1 MTEQDQC
8 VAELVKLFG
17 FDIPKEFREGVA
29 AQLASLLAQ
38 AELVTSFPLRDETEP
53 APVFTP

>member
-17 FDIPKEFREGVA
+17 VGIPKEYQDGVA

-38 AELVTSFPLRDETEP
+38 AELVTSFPLSDETEP
-53 APVFTP
+53 AAVFAP

>member
-17 FDIPKEFREGVA
+17 VDIPQEFRNGVA
-29 AQLASLLAQ
+29 AQLASLFAQ
-38 AELVTSFPLRDETEP
+38 AELVTSFPLSDDTEP

>member
-1 MTEQDQC
+1 MSEQDQC

-17 FDIPKEFREGVA
+17 VDIPKEFREGVA
-29 AQLASLLAQ
+29 AQLASLFAQ
-38 AELVTSFPLRDETEP
+38 AELVTSFPLPDETEP